1 MRFTPAL
8 AQCPCYINPMSDD
21 EIAQSDRLDGA
32 PHPRDTQRLYGH
44 AAPEAEFLSAATSG
58 RLPHGWLLTG
68 PKGVGK
74 ATFAW
79 RAARFLLATPP
90 TQDDDMFGAPP
101 PPETL
106 DVDPDHP
113 VSRRMSAL
121 SEPGLFLLRR
131 PVDEKDPKKL
141 KTVITVDEV
150 RGLKGFF
157 QMSAGDHRR
166 IVIVD
171 SADEMNPSAA
181 NALLKELEEPP
192 EGAVLFLIS
201 HRPSG
206 LLPTIR
212 SRCRTLRFGSL
223 SDPDLASALQHAGAE
238 PPEGIALATLAQ
250 GSVGAAITLTEQG
263 GPALYADI
271 ARLLDT
277 LPNMDRALA
286 LKLAEATAGK
296 AGEARFGLTLSL
308 LETALSRA
316 ARLGATGQA
325 PAEIV
330 PGEAATLARLA
341 PTPTKARDWANLAQS
356 LTARARKGK
365 AVNLDP
371 AALIFDIFLD
381 LDRTAARL
389 AA

>member
-1 MRFTPAL
+1 
-8 AQCPCYINPMSDD
+8 MSDD
-21 EIAQSDRLDGA
+21 ALPESDRLDGA
-32 PHPRDTQRLYGH
+32 PHPRDAEHLFGH
-44 AAPEAEFLSAATSG
+44 AAAETEFLTAASSG

-90 TQDDDMFGAPP
+90 PEPDGMFGAPP
-101 PPETL
+101 PPTSL
-106 DVDPDHP
+106 NISHDHP
-113 VSRRMSAL
+113 VARRMAAL

-131 PVDEKDPKKL
+131 PWDPDKKRL
-141 KTVITVDEV
+141 KTQLTVDEV

-157 QMSAGDHRR
+157 HMSAGDNRR
-166 IVIVD
+166 VVIVD
-171 SADEMNPSAA
+171 SADEMNASAA

-212 SRCRTLRFGSL
+212 SRCRTLRFNAL
-223 SDPDLASALQHAGAE
+223 NDTDLANALSQAGAE
-238 PPEGIALATLAQ
+238 PPEGTALATLAQ
-250 GSVGAAITLTEQG
+250 GSVGAAISLAEQG

-271 ARLLDT
+271 AKLLGT
-277 LPNMDRALA
+277 LPNMDRQLA
-286 LKLAEATAGK
+286 LRLAEGTAGK
-296 AGEARFGLTLSL
+296 ANEGRFDLTLSL
-308 LETALSRA
+308 LDTALARA

-325 PAEIV
+325 PPEITQN
-330 PGEAATLARLA
+330 ETATLARLA
-341 PTPTKARDWANLAQS
+341 PAPHHAREWARLAQS
-356 LTARARKGK
+356 LTARARRGK

-371 AALIFDIFLD
+371 AALVFDIFLD
-381 LDRTAARL
+381 LDRMAARL

>member
-1 MRFTPAL
+1 
-8 AQCPCYINPMSDD
+8 MSDD
-21 EIAQSDRLDGA
+21 ALPESDRLDGA
-32 PHPRDTQRLYGH
+32 PHPRDAAQVFGH
-44 AAPEAEFLSAATSG
+44 ASAEAEFLTAATSG

-90 TQDDDMFGAPP
+90 PEDEDEGMFGAPP
-101 PPETL
+101 PPQTL
-106 DVDPDHP
+106 DIAKDHP
-113 VSRRMSAL
+113 VARRMVAL

-131 PVDEKDPKKL
+131 PVDDKDQKKL

-157 QMSAGDHRR
+157 QMSAGNHRR
-166 IVIVD
+166 VVIVD
-171 SADEMNPSAA
+171 SADEMNANAA

-192 EGAVLFLIS
+192 KGAVLFLIS

-212 SRCRTLRFGSL
+212 SRCRTLRFNPLADS
-223 SDPDLASALQHAGAE
+223 DLADALTQAGAE
-238 PPEGIALATLAQ
+238 PPEGAALATLAQ
-250 GSVGAAITLTEQG
+250 GSVGAAIALAEQG

-271 ARLLDT
+271 AKLLGS
-277 LPNMDRALA
+277 LPNMDRQLA
-286 LKLAEATAGK
+286 LRLADGAAGK
-296 AGEARFGLTLSL
+296 ANEARFDLTLSL
-308 LETALSRA
+308 LDTALSRA
-316 ARLGATGQA
+316 ARLGATGQ
-325 PAEIV
+325 PPTEIV
-330 PGEAATLARLA
+330 PNETALLTRLA
-341 PTPTKARDWANLAQS
+341 PTPHHARQWASLAQS
-356 LTARARKGK
+356 LTARARRGK

-371 AALIFDIFLD
+371 AALVFDIFLD
-381 LDRTAARL
+381 LDRMAARL

>member
-1 MRFTPAL
+1 MADDAL
-8 AQCPCYINPMSDD
+8 P
-21 EIAQSDRLDGA
+21 ESDRLDGA
-32 PHPRDTQRLYGH
+32 PHPRDAARLFGH
-44 AAPEAEFLSAATSG
+44 AAAEAEFLSAATSG

-90 TQDDDMFGAPP
+90 VEDDGMFGAPP
-101 PPETL
+101 PPKTL
-106 DVDPDHP
+106 DISQDHP
-113 VSRRMSAL
+113 VSRRMAAL

-131 PVDEKDPKKL
+131 PWDIKEKRL
-141 KTVITVDEV
+141 KTQLTVDEV

-157 QMSAGDHRR
+157 HMSAGSHRR
-166 IVIVD
+166 VVIVD

-212 SRCRTLRFGSL
+212 SRCRTLRFNPLG
-223 SDPDLASALQHAGAE
+223 DAALADALLQAGAE
-238 PPEGIALATLAQ
+238 PPEGVALATLAQ
-250 GSVGAAITLTEQG
+250 GSVGAAISLAEQG
-263 GPALYADI
+263 GPSLYADI
-271 ARLLDT
+271 ARLLGT
-277 LPNMDRALA
+277 LPNMDRQLA
-286 LKLAEATAGK
+286 LRLAEGTAGK
-296 AGEARFGLTLSL
+296 ANEARFTLTLSL
-308 LETALSRA
+308 LDTALSRA
-316 ARLGATGQA
+316 ARMGATGQA
-325 PAEIV
+325 PTDITPDEVAM
-330 PGEAATLARLA
+330 LHRLA
-341 PTPTKARDWANLAQS
+341 PTPQHAREWASLAQT
-356 LTARARKGK
+356 LTARARRGK

-371 AALIFDIFLD
+371 ASLVFDIFLD
-381 LDRTAARL
+381 LDRMAARL

>member
-1 MRFTPAL
+1 
-8 AQCPCYINPMSDD
+8 MSDD
-21 EIAQSDRLDGA
+21 ALPESDRLDGA
-32 PHPRDTQRLYGH
+32 PHPRDTATLFGH
-44 AAPEAEFLSAATSG
+44 GAQEAEFLANATSG

-68 PKGVGK
+68 PKGIGK

-90 TQDDDMFGAPP
+90 PSDDDMFGAPP
-101 PPETL
+101 APTSM
-106 DVDPDHP
+106 DVAPDHP
-113 VSRRMSAL
+113 VARRMAAL

-131 PVDEKDPKKL
+131 PWDHDNKRL
-141 KTVITVDEV
+141 KTQLTVDEV

-166 IVIVD
+166 VVIVD

-212 SRCRTLRFGSL
+212 SRCRTLRFNPLG
-223 SDPDLASALQHAGAE
+223 DADLAAALMQAGAE
-238 PPEGIALATLAQ
+238 PPEGAALATLAQ
-250 GSVGAAITLTEQG
+250 GSVGAAIALAEQG
-263 GPALYADI
+263 GPQLYGDI
-271 ARLLDT
+271 IRLLGT
-277 LPNMDRALA
+277 LPAMDRPLA

-296 AGEARFGLTLSL
+296 ANEGRFDLTLTL
-308 LETALSRA
+308 LDTALARA
-316 ARLGATGQA
+316 ARNGATGA
-325 PAEIV
+325 PPTEIAT
-330 PGEAATLARLA
+330 GEAQTLARLA
-341 PTPTKARDWANLAQS
+341 PSPRHGRAWADLAAS
-356 LTARARKGK
+356 LTARARRGK

-371 AALIFDIFLD
+371 AALVFDMFLD
-381 LDRTAARL
+381 LDRMAARL
-389 AA
+389 SA

>member
-1 MRFTPAL
+1 MA
-8 AQCPCYINPMSDD
+8 DD
-21 EIAQSDRLDGA
+21 LPLESDRIDGA
-32 PHPRDTQRLYGH
+32 PHPREAEQLYGH
-44 AAPEAEFLSAATSG
+44 SAAEAEFLTAATSG

-90 TQDDDMFGAPP
+90 PDDNDMFGAPP
-101 PPETL
+101 PPQSL
-106 DVDPDHP
+106 DISADHP
-113 VSRRMSAL
+113 VSHRMAAL

-131 PVDEKDPKKL
+131 PVDDKDNKKL

-157 QMSAGDHRR
+157 HMSAGNGRR
-166 IVIVD
+166 VVIVD

-212 SRCRTLRFGSL
+212 SRCRTLRFNPLG
-223 SDPDLASALQHAGAE
+223 DADLASALMQAGAE
-238 PPEGIALATLAQ
+238 PPEGVALATLAQ
-250 GSVGAAITLTEQG
+250 GSVGEAIALAEQG
-263 GPALYADI
+263 GPGLYADI
-271 ARLLDT
+271 SKLLGT
-277 LPNMDRALA
+277 LPKMDRQLA
-286 LKLAEATAGK
+286 IRLAEGAAGK
-296 AGEARFGLTLSL
+296 GNEARFTLTLSL
-308 LETALSRA
+308 LDTALSRA
-316 ARLGATGQA
+316 ARLGATGQM
-325 PAEIV
+325 PTEII
-330 PGEAATLARLA
+330 PNEAATLQRLA
-341 PTPTKARDWANLAQS
+341 PTPHHAREWASLAQS
-356 LTARARKGK
+356 LTARARRGK

-371 AALIFDIFLD
+371 AALVFDIFLD
-381 LDRTAARL
+381 LDRMAARL

>member
-1 MRFTPAL
+1 MA
-8 AQCPCYINPMSDD
+8 DD
-21 EIAQSDRLDGA
+21 LPLESDRIDGA
-32 PHPRDTQRLYGH
+32 PHPREAAQLFGH
-44 AAPEAEFLSAATSG
+44 SAAEAEFLTAATSG

-90 TQDDDMFGAPP
+90 PDDNDMFGAPP
-101 PPETL
+101 QPQSL
-106 DVDPDHP
+106 DISADHP
-113 VSRRMSAL
+113 VSHRMAAL

-131 PVDEKDPKKL
+131 PVDDKDNKKL

-157 QMSAGDHRR
+157 HMSAGNGRR
-166 IVIVD
+166 VVIVD

-212 SRCRTLRFGSL
+212 SRCRTLRFNPLG
-223 SDPDLASALQHAGAE
+223 DADLASALMQAGAE
-238 PPEGIALATLAQ
+238 PPEGVALATLAQ
-250 GSVGAAITLTEQG
+250 GSVGEAIALAEQG
-263 GPALYADI
+263 GPGLYADI
-271 ARLLDT
+271 SKLLGT
-277 LPNMDRALA
+277 LPNMDRQLA
-286 LKLAEATAGK
+286 IRLAEGTAGK
-296 AGEARFGLTLSL
+296 GNEARFTLTLSL
-308 LETALSRA
+308 LDTALSRA
-316 ARLGATGQA
+316 ARLGATGQM
-325 PAEIV
+325 PTEII
-330 PGEAATLARLA
+330 PNEAATLQRLA
-341 PTPTKARDWANLAQS
+341 PTPHHAREWASLAQS
-356 LTARARKGK
+356 LTARARRGK

-371 AALIFDIFLD
+371 AALVFDIFLD
-381 LDRTAARL
+381 LDRMAARL

>member
-1 MRFTPAL
+1 MA
-8 AQCPCYINPMSDD
+8 DD
-21 EIAQSDRLDGA
+21 LPLESDRLDGA
-32 PHPRDTQRLYGH
+32 PHPRDAVRLFGH
-44 AAPEAEFLSAATSG
+44 AAAEAEFLGAASSG

-79 RAARFLLATPP
+79 RAAKFLLANPLP
-90 TQDDDMFGAPP
+90 GGDDMFGAPP
-101 PPETL
+101 PPASL
-106 DVDPDHP
+106 DVAPDHP
-113 VSRRMSAL
+113 VAHRIAAL

-131 PVDEKDPKKL
+131 PVDEKDSRKL

-157 QMSAGDHRR
+157 HMSAGNARR
-166 IVIVD
+166 VVIVD

-212 SRCRTLRFGSL
+212 SRCRTLRFNPLG
-223 SDPDLASALQHAGAE
+223 DADLASALMQAGAE
-238 PPEGIALATLAQ
+238 PPEGAALATLAQ
-250 GSVGAAITLTEQG
+250 GSVGEAIALAEQG
-263 GPALYADI
+263 GPSLYADI
-271 ARLLDT
+271 CNLLAT
-277 LPNMDRALA
+277 LPNMDRQLA
-286 LKLAEATAGK
+286 IRLAEATAGK
-296 AGEARFGLTLSL
+296 ANEGRFTLTLSL

-316 ARLGATGQA
+316 ARLGATGQM

-330 PGEAATLARLA
+330 AQETATLQRLA
-341 PTPTKARDWANLAQS
+341 PSPAHAREWANLAQS
-356 LTARARKGK
+356 LTARARRGK

-371 AALIFDIFLD
+371 AALVFDIFLD
-381 LDRTAARL
+381 LDRMAARL

>member
-1 MRFTPAL
+1 
-8 AQCPCYINPMSDD
+8 MSDD
-21 EIAQSDRLDGA
+21 ALPESDRLDGA
-32 PHPRDTQRLYGH
+32 PHPRDAARLFGH
-44 AAPEAEFLSAATSG
+44 ASAEAEFLTAATSG

-90 TQDDDMFGAPP
+90 PEDDGMFGAPP
-101 PPETL
+101 PPTSL
-106 DVDPDHP
+106 DIAPDHP
-113 VSRRMSAL
+113 VARRMAAL

-131 PVDEKDPKKL
+131 PVDEKDQKKL

-157 QMSAGDHRR
+157 HLSAGGHRR
-166 IVIVD
+166 VVIVD

-212 SRCRTLRFGSL
+212 SRCRTLRFNPLG
-223 SDPDLASALQHAGAE
+223 DADLADALVQAGAD
-238 PPEGIALATLAQ
+238 PPEGTALATLAQ
-250 GSVGAAITLTEQG
+250 GSAGTAISLADQG
-263 GPALYADI
+263 GPSLYADI
-271 ARLLDT
+271 AKLLGT
-277 LPNMDRALA
+277 LPNMDRQLA
-286 LKLAEATAGK
+286 LRLADGAAGK
-296 AGEARFGLTLSL
+296 ANEARFDLTLSL
-308 LETALSRA
+308 LDMALSRA
-316 ARLGATGQA
+316 ARMGATGQA
-325 PAEIV
+325 PDEIT
-330 PGEAATLARLA
+330 PNEAATLARLA
-341 PTPTKARDWANLAQS
+341 PSPQHAREWASLAQS
-356 LTARARKGK
+356 LTARARRGK

-371 AALIFDIFLD
+371 AALVFDIFLD
-381 LDRTAARL
+381 LDRMAARL

>member
-1 MRFTPAL
+1 MA
-8 AQCPCYINPMSDD
+8 DD
-21 EIAQSDRLDGA
+21 LPLESDRIDGA
-32 PHPRDTQRLYGH
+32 PHPRDAAQLFGH
-44 AAPEAEFLSAATSG
+44 AAAEAEFLTAATSG

-90 TQDDDMFGAPP
+90 PDDGGMFGAPP
-101 PPETL
+101 PPQSL
-106 DVDPDHP
+106 DISADHP
-113 VSRRMSAL
+113 VSHRMAAL

-131 PVDEKDPKKL
+131 PVDEKDNKKL

-157 QMSAGDHRR
+157 HMSAGNARR
-166 IVIVD
+166 VVIVD

-212 SRCRTLRFGSL
+212 SRCRTLRFNPLG
-223 SDPDLASALQHAGAE
+223 DADLASALMQAGAE
-238 PPEGIALATLAQ
+238 PPEGVALATLAQ
-250 GSVGAAITLTEQG
+250 GSVGEAIALAEQG
-263 GPALYADI
+263 GPGLYADI
-271 ARLLDT
+271 SKLLGT
-277 LPNMDRALA
+277 LPNMDRQLA
-286 LKLAEATAGK
+286 IRLAEGTAGK
-296 AGEARFGLTLSL
+296 GNEARFTLTLSL
-308 LETALSRA
+308 LDTALSRA
-316 ARLGATGQA
+316 ARLGATGQM
-325 PAEIV
+325 PTEIT
-330 PGEAATLARLA
+330 PNEATTLQRLA
-341 PTPTKARDWANLAQS
+341 PTPHHAREWASLAQS
-356 LTARARKGK
+356 LTARARRGK

-371 AALIFDIFLD
+371 AALVFDIFLD
-381 LDRTAARL
+381 LDRMAARL

>member
-1 MRFTPAL
+1 MADDAL
-8 AQCPCYINPMSDD
+8 P
-21 EIAQSDRLDGA
+21 ESDRLDGA
-32 PHPRDTQRLYGH
+32 PHPRDAAHLFGH
-44 AAPEAEFLSAATSG
+44 GAPEAEFLTAATSG

-90 TQDDDMFGAPP
+90 PEEDGMFGAPP

-106 DVDPDHP
+106 DIATEHP
-113 VSRRMSAL
+113 VARRMAAL

-131 PVDEKDPKKL
+131 PVDEKDQKRL

-157 QMSAGDHRR
+157 QMSAGDYRR
-166 IVIVD
+166 VVIVD
-171 SADEMNPSAA
+171 SADEMNASAA

-212 SRCRTLRFGSL
+212 SRCRTLRFNPLG
-223 SDPDLASALQHAGAE
+223 DADLASALMQAGAE
-238 PPEGIALATLAQ
+238 PPEGVALATLAH
-250 GSVGAAITLTEQG
+250 GSVGAAIALAEQG
-263 GPALYADI
+263 GPQLYADI
-271 ARLLDT
+271 AKLLGT
-277 LPNMDRALA
+277 LPNMDRQLA
-286 LKLAEATAGK
+286 LRLAEATAGK
-296 AGEARFGLTLSL
+296 ANEARFTLTLSL
-308 LETALSRA
+308 LDTALARA
-316 ARLGATGQA
+316 ARVGATGQM
-325 PAEIV
+325 PDEITK
-330 PGEAATLARLA
+330 GEAAMLQRLA
-341 PTPTKARDWANLAQS
+341 PSPYHAREWASLAQS
-356 LTARARKGK
+356 LTARARRGK

-371 AALIFDIFLD
+371 ASLVFDIFLD
-381 LDRTAARL
+381 LDRMAARL

>member
-1 MRFTPAL
+1 
-8 AQCPCYINPMSDD
+8 MSDD

-32 PHPRDTQRLYGH
+32 PHPREAAHLFGH
-44 AAPEAEFLSAATSG
+44 TTPEAEFLAAATSG

-68 PKGVGK
+68 PKGIGK

-90 TQDDDMFGAPP
+90 DQDDGLFGAPP
-101 PPETL
+101 PPTTL
-106 DVDPDHP
+106 DIDAEHP
-113 VSRRMSAL
+113 VSRRLLAL

-131 PVDEKDPKKL
+131 PVDDKDPKKL

-157 QMSAGDHRR
+157 HMSAGGHRR
-166 IVIVD
+166 VVIVD

-212 SRCRTLRFGSL
+212 SRCRTLRFNALG
-223 SDPDLASALQHAGAE
+223 DADLAAALSQAGADL
-238 PPEGIALATLAQ
+238 PEGTALATLAQ
-250 GSVGAAITLTEQG
+250 GSVGAAITLSEQG

-271 ARLLDT
+271 ARLLDG

-325 PAEIV
+325 PPEII
-330 PGEAATLARLA
+330 PGEAAILARLA
-341 PTPTKARDWANLAQS
+341 PTPAKARDWANLAQS